1 MIKRETEKLLKRL
14 SSQYPIVTLTGPRQS
29 GKTTLI
35 TKVFPAKKYVNLE
48 EIDIREFA
56 ISDPRGFL
64 KQYGDNLIVDEIQ
77 RAPDLLSYIQV
88 IVDKN
93 KKSSFVLTGSQQF
106 EMMKGISQSLA
117 GRTAFIKLLPFSI
130 KEIEKA
136 YNAKN
141 ADLLML
147 KGFYP
152 RIYDKKLKPYEFYA
166 GYVST
171 YLERDV
177 RQLIAIKKLSL
188 FQKFLKLCAGRIGNI
203 LNLQSIANDTG
214 VSHTTI
220 REWLSILEASY
231 IVYLLRPWHE
241 NLSKRLVK
249 SPKLYF
255 YDVGLAAYLLGIEN
269 ENQMCRDPL
278 RGGLFE
284 NMVVS
289 EFLKH
294 RFNSGKDNNL
304 YFYRD
309 SKGNEVDL
317 IYQMGREILPIEI
330 KSGATIN
337 KDYFKNI
344 KKFKTVRKENIFK
357 PIIIYGGDEIQNR
370 SEVGVWPFYLI
381 KNILSKI

>member
-1 MIKRETEKLLKRL
+1 MIKRETESLLKRL
-14 SSQYPIVTLTGPRQS
+14 SSQYPIVTVTGPRQS
-29 GKTTLI
+29 GKTTLT
-35 TKVFPAKKYVNLE
+35 TKVFPNKKYVNLE
-48 EIDIREFA
+48 EIDTREFA

-64 KQYGDNLIVDEIQ
+64 KQYGDNLIIDEIQ

-93 KKSSFVLTGSQQF
+93 KKSSFILTGSQQF

-130 KEIEKA
+130 KEIEKV
-136 YNAKN
+136 YNAKKT
-141 ADLLML
+141 DLLML

-152 RIYDKKLKPYEFYA
+152 RIYDKKLKPHEFYA

-177 RQLIAIKKLSL
+177 RQLIAIKNLSL

-220 REWLSILEASY
+220 REWVSILEASY

-269 ENQMCRDPL
+269 ENQIRRDPL

-289 EFLKH
+289 EFVKH

-317 IYQMGREILPIEI
+317 IYRMGKEILPIEI

-337 KDYFKNI
+337 NDYFKNI
-344 KKFKTVRKENIFK
+344 NKFIVDYKENVFK
-357 PIIIYGGDEIQNR
+357 PVVIYGGDEIQNR
-370 SEVGVWPFYLI
+370 SKVGVWPFYLI